1 MGVLTD
7 PWNLA
12 LAGACAGVYAWAR
25 RAKRPDPFPDELWV
39 DDPPMTNEGVFE
51 IGRYLPDHGE
61 PCVWAPWDGGEQHL
75 GIFGT
80 TGSGKTVTARIIAAT
95 AKENWDWDVVAIDGA
110 KDGLDFA
117 FMEDAQMGR
126 VIPTEDIAIELT
138 AIADEVERRG
148 REFHNIRVKRPSRTG
163 GPDVA
168 AIPPNLRFLS
178 PSERRR
184 FGFKPMAVII
194 DEGAIMLAVEK
205 ATPAPPVKKG
215 EQAPPR
221 NPIELALLRIAASG
235 RFAGIH
241 LVFIMQRG
249 DAELLKGF
257 IGNLLRARVLIG
269 ATDQT
274 AEGMAH
280 SASTMNLWRE
290 LMVADGWEP
299 DGMERALRPPG
310 RAFVSG
316 LASRAPGLVQLYRF
330 DHDSRFMSWDEYRAR
345 GGSGPDDP
353 PASPPPAGPSGRGP
367 SSSGSSS
374 PPLRLVSGVVRSP
387 DYAGSA
393 LRLDGK
399 RESGDQPPPAPRLR
413 VV

>member
-7 PWNLA
+7 PANLA
-12 LAGACAGVYAWAR
+12 LAGACAGAYAY
-25 RAKRPDPFPDELWV
+25 AKRRKVRDPFPTELWA
-39 DDPPMTNEGVFE
+39 DDPPRTDEGIFE
-51 IGRYLPDHGE
+51 IGRYLPDQGE

-95 AKENWDWDVVAIDGA
+95 AKDNWDWDVVAIDGA

-117 FMEDAQMGR
+117 FMEDSSIGR

-138 AIADEVERRG
+138 AIADEVDRRG
-148 REFHNIRVKRPSRTG
+148 REFRKIRVKRTDRRG
-163 GPDVA
+163 REVA
-168 AIPPNLRFLS
+168 AVPPNLRFLR
-178 PSERRR
+178 PHERER

-194 DEGAIMLAVEK
+194 DEGAIMLATEK
-205 ATPAPPVKKG
+205 ATPAPPAKKG
-215 EQAPPR
+215 EQATPR
-221 NPIELALLRIAASG
+221 NPIELALLRIAAAG
-235 RFAGIH
+235 RYAGIH

-257 IGNLLRARVLIG
+257 IGNLLRARVLVG

-316 LASRAPGLVQLYRF
+316 LAPRAPGLVQLYRF
-330 DHDSRFMSWDEYRAR
+330 DHDSRFMSWDEHRSR
-345 GGSGPDDP
+345 GGYDPDDP
-353 PASPPPAGPSGRGP
+353 PASPSPPGPSGAPSPPGGP
-367 SSSGSSS
+367 SST
-374 PPLRLVSGVVRSP
+374 PLSLVPDVVRSP
-387 DYAGSA
+387 GYARA
-393 LRLDGK
+393 ARLDGSG
-399 RESGDQPPPAPRLR
+399 EPGDQPPSAPRLR